1 MTSNKLLLFVVETVV
16 TCQSDEYYLTHFI
29 KKSGF
34 FDPNSWQNASIQF
47 VYLNGKTNYKSN
59 EIKEEIV
66 NKWNGF
72 ASKNKQ
78 LFFVFDYDRD
88 TRKDKQLNQNIISYC
103 QSFVIPNEII
113 WFKKYI
119 ENIFIGHTVKDKDKN
134 NTAIEFYTKGTLEKT
149 KEKILSLTKH
159 TIFKSS
165 SESKVLSILSN
176 HLKVTTSL
184 SQTIKECIQK
194 NIEEENKAKTKPVR
208 KKITALKGRNK
219 SKKGR

>member
-1 MTSNKLLLFVVETVV
+1 MKL
-16 TCQSDEYYLTHFI
+16 
-29 KKSGF
+29 KKI
-34 FDPNSWQNASIQF
+34 A
-47 VYLNGKTNYKSN
+47 
-59 EIKEEIV
+59 

-78 LFFVFDYDRD
+78 LVFVFDYDRD

-113 WFKKYI
+113 WFKKDI

-134 NTAIEFYTKGTLEKT
+134 STAIEFYNKGTLEKT

-165 SESKVLSILSN
+165 SESNVLSILSN

-194 NIEEENKAKTKPVR
+194 ILRKKTKLKQNRLER
-208 KKITALKGRNK
+208 KFPH
-219 SKKGR
+219 

>member
-1 MTSNKLLLFVVETVV
+1 MRL
-16 TCQSDEYYLTHFI
+16 
-29 KKSGF
+29 KKI
-34 FDPNSWQNASIQF
+34 A
-47 VYLNGKTNYKSN
+47 
-59 EIKEEIV
+59 

-78 LFFVFDYDRD
+78 LVFVFDYDRD

-113 WFKKYI
+113 WFKKDI
-119 ENIFIGHTVKDKDKN
+119 ENIFIGHTVKGKDKN
-134 NTAIEFYTKGTLEKT
+134 STAIEFYNKGTLEKT

-165 SESKVLSILSN
+165 SESNVLSILSN

-208 KKITALKGRNK
+208 KKISALKGRNK
-219 SKKGR
+219 SKKGH

>member
-1 MTSNKLLLFVVETVV
+1 MFVVETVV

-34 FDPNSWQNASIQF
+34 FDHNSWKNASIQF

-59 EIKEEIV
+59 EIQKEIA

-113 WFKKYI
+113 WFKKDI
-119 ENIFIGHTVKDKDKN
+119 ENIFIGRTVKDKDKN
-134 NTAIEFYTKGTLEKT
+134 NTAIEFYNKGTLEKT

-165 SESKVLSILSN
+165 SESN
-176 HLKVTTSL
+176 
-184 SQTIKECIQK
+184 
-194 NIEEENKAKTKPVR
+194 VR
-208 KKITALKGRNK
+208 AIARICRDFVCDRME
-219 SKKGR
+219 S